1 MSSWLIVGATGGIA
15 SATARELARLGH
27 KLYLADRPETKE
39 RLASDAED
47 LRVRYRAEV
56 ETFSFE
62 ATDFKKH
69 ATLLKAVD
77 KAAEGL
83 DGVLWTAGVMW
94 PQEQLQ
100 ANAEMAAKHHEI
112 NYTSMMSFLG
122 LVADLFEERKAGQ
135 IVAIGSPAG
144 DRGRQSN
151 YLYGADKAA
160 VHAFMQGLRQRLAKA
175 GVHVMTVKPGP
186 TRTPMTA
193 GMDDLPLPSEPQT
206 IAVGIVRGIIRRS
219 EVVYVPGIWRL
230 IMWAI
235 IHTPEFIFKRLS
247 M

>member
-1 MSSWLIVGATGGIA
+1 MSGWLIIGATGGIA
-15 SATARELARLGH
+15 SATARELASKGHRL
-27 KLYLADRPETKE
+27 LLADRPDTKE

-47 LRVRYRAEV
+47 LRVRYQVEV
-56 ETFSFE
+56 ETFNFE

-69 ATLLKAVD
+69 ATLLKAAE
-77 KAAEGL
+77 KASEGL
-83 DGVLWTAGVMW
+83 DGVLWAAGVMW

-100 ANAEMAAKHHEI
+100 ANAEMAAKHHEV

-135 IVAIGSPAG
+135 IVSIGSPAG

-160 VHAFMQGLRQRLAKA
+160 VHVFMQGLRQRLAKA

-193 GMDDLPLPSEPQT
+193 GMENLPLAAEPKT
-206 IAVGIVRGIIRRS
+206 IAKGIASGIEKRR
-219 EVVYVPGIWRL
+219 EVIYVPGIWRW
-230 IMWAI
+230 IMLAI
-235 IHTPEFIFKRLS
+235 RHTPEMIFKRLN